1 MPSAIAKF
9 VYEESVFLYESFLA
23 GCTLFCP
30 AGGGTTPL
38 PPEERRIGLIPCRR
52 SAQLAVQA
60 SLLLALEPPGASRRV
75 RDIAATLD
83 VPASY
88 LVKVLQNLTRAGLL
102 RSVRGPGGGVRLAP
116 SAREVRLWDVLAAV
130 GPVSEYERCILGL
143 DDCSDT
149 NPCPLHELWA
159 PVRDGILQK
168 LRSLNLWEFADA
180 AKRKG
185 LLPGDPAARHS
196 ARSASSSPPPS

>member
-1 MPSAIAKF
+1 M
-9 VYEESVFLYESFLA
+9 
-23 GCTLFCP
+23 
-30 AGGGTTPL
+30 
-38 PPEERRIGLIPCRR
+38 IPCRR

-60 SLLLALEPPGASRRV
+60 GLLLALEPPGVSRRV
-75 RDIAATLD
+75 RDIAASLD

-102 RSVRGPGGGVRLAP
+102 RSVRGPGGGVRLARL
-116 SAREVRLWDVLAAV
+116 AREIRLWDVLAAV

-143 DDCSDT
+143 DKCNDA
-149 NPCPLHELWA
+149 NPCPLHEMWA

-168 LRSLNLWEFADA
+168 LRSLSLWEFADA

-185 LLPGDPAARHS
+185 LLPGNLGGRPSLRNT
-196 ARSASSSPPPS
+196 SSSPPPI

>member
-1 MPSAIAKF
+1 M
-9 VYEESVFLYESFLA
+9 
-23 GCTLFCP
+23 
-30 AGGGTTPL
+30 
-38 PPEERRIGLIPCRR
+38 IPCRR

-102 RSVRGPGGGVRLAP
+102 RSIRGPGGGVRLARSP
-116 SAREVRLWDVLAAV
+116 KEIRLWDVLAAV
-130 GPVSEYERCILGL
+130 GPMTEYERCILGL
-143 DDCSDT
+143 DDCSDA

-159 PVRDGILQK
+159 PVRDGILVK

-185 LLPGDPAARHS
+185 LLPIEPAGRQPL
-196 ARSASSSPPPS
+196 RDTPSTPAPF